1 MDGLAI
7 KLDNNIGKIIL
18 ITIVVSFTLVQIFG
32 TYPNNKYIEDM
43 SDLKAYFSEFNHIEV
58 KHSHK
63 SGNGTFLKLIYSDG
77 VEERTNKEEIIS
89 NHKDAIT
96 QKICGHPDYI
106 KQLKNNRYIS
116 VDLIDGD
123 KLYAKQLFNLNIKGK
138 HCGI

>member
-43 SDLKAYFSEFNHIEV
+43 SNLKTYFSELNHIEV

-77 VEERTNKEEIIS
+77 VEERTNKEEVIS
-89 NHKDAIT
+89 NYKLQIAK
-96 QKICGHPDYI
+96 KICEHPDYVE
-106 KQLKNNRYIS
+106 QLKNNRYIS
-116 VDLIDGD
+116 VDLIEGD
-123 KLYAKQLFNLNIKGK
+123 KQYAKQLFNLNIKSK
-138 HCGI
+138 NCGI